1 MMKNSVPKF
10 YDNLGSVE
18 RFKKATV
25 VPHVAKKINQFC
37 KTSGADGESTH
48 VGYFPKIC
56 RMDKPLDL
64 NFYIGMVQLSGLTKN
79 SDLKVVLIGQK
90 MIFIKILKKSHFT
103 TSFTTNNNKFVKII
117 YADTKK

>member
-1 MMKNSVPKF
+1 MSLLIDSRLRGLEKRLRAEKQQPRILSGIKDYFTFILDDTSKMMKNAVPKF

-64 NFYIGMVQLSGLTKN
+64 NFYIGMVQ
-79 SDLKVVLIGQK
+79 
-90 MIFIKILKKSHFT
+90 KS
-103 TSFTTNNNKFVKII
+103 V
-117 YADTKK
+117 